1 MTTMTRVTVT
11 NVGAAYAAAA
21 AGQAPGALALGSVG
35 PDQVPISSGRGT
47 LLIFQTTGTSAVIT
61 ITNFVAPPYG
71 TGGNLT
77 VTMAATDFQV
87 VFIANDGSGR
97 FDQGPGVNVGTV
109 TLTYTTPTALTVRA
123 VTVQ

>member
-1 MTTMTRVTVT
+1 MTTMTRVTAI
-11 NVGAAYAAAA
+11 NVGAAFAAAA
-21 AGQAPGALALGSVG
+21 AGQAPGALATASVG

-47 LLIFQTTGTSAVIT
+47 LLIFQTTGTAAT
-61 ITNFVAPPYG
+61 IVVSNVVAPPYG
-71 TGGNLT
+71 TGGNIT

-87 VFIANDGSGR
+87 LFLANDGTGR